1 MVVYKEYDKQT
12 LDRLHEVELSILR
25 DFKKITEENGLSF
38 FISGGTAIGA
48 LRHGGFIPWDDDI
61 DVCLPRGDYDR
72 LIEILEADPVMM
84 EKYEIIRADRTENYP
99 LMSTRLRKR
108 GTKFKEWPFKK
119 VKCDLGIFLDIF
131 PYDHTVED
139 PVLRRKQIR
148 QAWFWSKMYILRH
161 IANPVLPFKGVKGAF
176 VTAFCACVHAFL
188 VVTRFSKPYMLKKYQ
203 EAATRYNDEET
214 GWYIDFQYTFPEKML
229 LRKEDIFPLR
239 KVMFEDVEVTTLH
252 EIDRYLTGQYGD
264 YMQMPPPEKRKNH
277 YPYELDFGDGNE

>member
-108 GTKFKEWPFKK
+108 S
-119 VKCDLGIFLDIF
+119 
-131 PYDHTVED
+131 
-139 PVLRRKQIR
+139 RRP
-148 QAWFWSKMYILRH
+148 S
-161 IANPVLPFKGVKGAF
+161 G
-176 VTAFCACVHAFL
+176 
-188 VVTRFSKPYMLKKYQ
+188 
-203 EAATRYNDEET
+203 
-214 GWYIDFQYTFPEKML
+214 
-229 LRKEDIFPLR
+229 LRK
-239 KVMFEDVEVTTLH
+239 TT
-252 EIDRYLTGQYGD
+252 
-264 YMQMPPPEKRKNH
+264 
-277 YPYELDFGDGNE
+277 